1 MDELVV
7 VKCLSKVLYLLF
19 LYYILTGLHCDI
31 LIKFVH
37 RCLDEIAAILM

>member
-7 VKCLSKVLYLLF
+7 VKCKVFYLLF
-19 LYYILTGLHCDI
+19 RYNILTGLHCDN